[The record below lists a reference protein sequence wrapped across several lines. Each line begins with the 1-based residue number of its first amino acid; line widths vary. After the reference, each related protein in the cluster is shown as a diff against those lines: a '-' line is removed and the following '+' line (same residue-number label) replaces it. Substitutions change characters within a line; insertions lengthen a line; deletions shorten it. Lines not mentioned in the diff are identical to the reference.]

1 LLFDLDGVLVDST
14 AAVARVWRQ
23 WAVKHGFDPEFVIGH
38 AHGRRSLETIQ
49 IVAPQFDAA
58 AENVRVEALEI
69 ADKAGVIALP
79 GAATLL
85 ARLPQDRFTLVTSA
99 TRPLAVARLQYAALP
114 VPARFITA
122 EDVTQGKP
130 FPEPYLK
137 GAALLGKSPADCVA
151 FEDTP
156 AGIMAARAAGMRV
169 IALHTT
175 YPPHELTAADFIV
188 GSLADARVELRDGTV
203 LVSPN
208 PTASATFLST

>member
-1 LLFDLDGVLVDST
+1 
-14 AAVARVWRQ
+14 
-23 WAVKHGFDPEFVIGH
+23 
-38 AHGRRSLETIQ
+38 
-49 IVAPQFDAA
+49 
-58 AENVRVEALEI
+58 
-69 ADKAGVIALP
+69 
-79 GAATLL
+79 
-85 ARLPQDRFTLVTSA
+85 
-99 TRPLAVARLQYAALP
+99 LAVARLQYAALP